1 MYDLTVRELFREL
14 VLVKERRDQA
24 HDRDM
29 SLAWHVAALTRG
41 TKGLPKLETLLTT
54 KPTTRRQSA
63 REQVAIWQVAA
74 ARFGGVFRP
83 ADPRVVVIRGE

>member
-14 VLVKERRDQA
+14 VLVKERRDHA

-29 SLAWHVAALTRG
+29 ALAWHVAALTRG
-41 TKGLPKLETLLTT
+41 SKGLPRLDTLLTK
-54 KPTTRRQSA
+54 KPTARRQSV
-63 REQVAIWQVAA
+63 REQIAIWQVAA

-83 ADPRVVVIRGE
+83 ADPKVVVRGE